1 MFGITG
7 PNQGDRAGVAKDL
20 PVTFGALDRGGR
32 GCTFERLARHEAII
46 GPVDGHRNE
55 LSKICHDV
63 SLTFFLRE
71 MQSSADALT
80 QVNRCCA
87 ARAKLH
93 CSRGGEPVET
103 RQTSLKHWSAANM
116 IRSVGA

>member
-7 PNQGDRAGVAKDL
+7 PNQGDRSGVAKDL
-20 PVTFGALDRGGR
+20 PIALGALDRGR
-32 GCTFERLARHEAII
+32 RACAFEGLARHKAII
-46 GPVDGHRNE
+46 GPVDRHRNE
-55 LSKICHDV
+55 LSKICHGV

-93 CSRGGEPVET
+93 CSRGGEPVEKL
-103 RQTSLKHWSAANM
+103 QTSLKHWSAANM

>member
-7 PNQGDRAGVAKDL
+7 PNQGDRSGVAKDL
-20 PVTFGALDRGGR
+20 PVALGALDRRGR
-32 GCTFERLARHEAII
+32 ACAFEGLARHEAII
-46 GPVDGHRNE
+46 GPVDRHRNE
-55 LSKICHDV
+55 LSKIRHGV

-93 CSRGGEPVET
+93 CGRGGEPVEA
-103 RQTSLKHWSAANM
+103 RQTSLKHWSAVNM
-116 IRSVGA
+116 IRSGGA